1 MNDADRLA
9 ELESFSYPF
18 LSGLASHWHREAL
31 RLHREGRLSLTKG
44 IPHEDRQAWI
54 ACGGPH
60 LPSPLQVAR
69 LEAFVKSRA

>member
-1 MNDADRLA
+1 MINVHRLA
-9 ELESFSYPF
+9 ELHSYSYPF

-31 RLHREGRLSLTKG
+31 RLHQEGRLSLTKG

-60 LPSPLQVAR
+60 LPSPHQVAR
-69 LEAFVKSRA
+69 LEAFVQSRV